1 MPEDQAM
8 DGGFKVVDKRPFAI
22 DGTRREDSPD
32 TDEKAETAPVK
43 AKVEPG
49 SAAQSQAEDQ
59 RLDEGFATL
68 VEFLANTAF
77 FHLGLVAGPSGQ
89 APPVDLPSAR
99 VMIDLLSVLENK
111 SRGNLS
117 PPESKLLSEVLFEL
131 RTRFVQT
138 QKQPNPKR
146 K

>member
-1 MPEDQAM
+1 MPEDQAT

-22 DGTRREDSPD
+22 DGTRREDGPENE
-32 TDEKAETAPVK
+32 EKAEAPPAK
-43 AKVEPG
+43 AKVEAGP
-49 SAAQSQAEDQ
+49 AAKSQTEDQ
-59 RLDEGFATL
+59 TLDEGFATL

-89 APPVDLPSAR
+89 PQPVDLPSAR

-117 PPESKLLSEVLFEL
+117 PLESKLLSEALFEL